1 MPMSAP
7 ARVPVLT
14 WHAMNVAGPGYD
26 TNEHVAFRDDL
37 EAIHRLGLR
46 VVPAI
51 DIARALVEGR
61 LEEMRGC
68 VGLTFDDG
76 SDFDFHDLPHPSQG
90 PQRGMVGILRDF
102 RARHGAAAQP
112 QLHATSFAIVSP
124 AARAELDRSCMIGCR
139 WWNHGWWPRAEAEGL
154 LSVESHGWD
163 HNHDSLA
170 RTVATAPKGAFDLR
184 TAQDAQAEIAQ
195 ASRVLRQM
203 RGREGEV
210 LFAYPYGVPNDY
222 LAGDYLP
229 NHMAEHGVYAA
240 FSTDPAPVNATT
252 SRWSIP
258 RYVSGS
264 HWKSTAEL
272 EKLLGAAGG
281 LPAPPRHAASSP
293 GSYSRVAWR
302 DCFHTWEVNDARVLA
317 GDLFMR
323 CFGHEIPDYPRHF
336 VLVYSSPTGGAPG
349 VVAYVHQ
356 APYGEVHLCGGM
368 CVDERAY
375 RRMPKWLF
383 EEVRREGGLATIVT
397 RDSMGMLGDSLA
409 SFGHVGE
416 PRARAADL
424 RTGFVDT
431 GRTHLMAMWLKPLSE
446 QDKTRLINHVE
457 AHGPF

>member
-1 MPMSAP
+1 MSAS

-14 WHAMNVAGPGYD
+14 WHSMNVAGPEYAA
-26 TNEHVAFRDDL
+26 NEHVAFRDDL

-51 DIARALVEGR
+51 EIARALVEGR
-61 LEEMRGC
+61 LQEMRGC

-76 SDFDFHDLPHPSQG
+76 SDFDFHDLPHPGQG
-90 PQRGMVGILRDF
+90 PQRGMAGILRDF
-102 RARHGAAAQP
+102 RARHGAGAQP

-124 AARAELDRSCMIGCR
+124 AAREELDRSCMIGCR
-139 WWNHGWWPRAEAEGL
+139 WWNDGWWPRAEAEGL
-154 LSVESHGWD
+154 LAVESHGWD

-170 RTVATAPKGAFDLR
+170 STAATAPRGAFDLR
-184 TAQDAQAEIAQ
+184 SQQDADAEIAQ
-195 ASRVLRQM
+195 ASRVLRRL

-210 LFAYPYGVPNDY
+210 LFAYPYGVPNSY

-229 NHMAEHGVYAA
+229 NRMAHHGVYAA
-240 FSTDPAPVNATT
+240 FSTDPAPVSAAS

-264 HWKSTAEL
+264 HWKSPAEL
-272 EKLLGAAGG
+272 EKLLETAGCLQDCAAMATAGPVAGAE
-281 LPAPPRHAASSP
+281 P
-293 GSYSRVAWR
+293 GWR

-317 GDLFMR
+317 GELFKR
-323 CFGHEIPDYPRHF
+323 RFGHDIPDYAQHF
-336 VLVYSSPTGGAPG
+336 VLVYSPPAGMGAPE

-356 APYGEVHLCGGM
+356 TPYGDVHLGGGM
-368 CVDERAY
+368 CVEERAY
-375 RRMPKWLF
+375 RRMPRSLF
-383 EEVRREGGLATIVT
+383 AQVREQGGLATIVT
-397 RDSMGMLGDSLA
+397 RDSVAMLGESLA

-424 RTGFVDT
+424 RTGYVDT
-431 GRTHLMAMWLKPLSE
+431 GKPHLMVMWRKPLDE
-446 QDKTRLINHVE
+446 AQKARVIERVD